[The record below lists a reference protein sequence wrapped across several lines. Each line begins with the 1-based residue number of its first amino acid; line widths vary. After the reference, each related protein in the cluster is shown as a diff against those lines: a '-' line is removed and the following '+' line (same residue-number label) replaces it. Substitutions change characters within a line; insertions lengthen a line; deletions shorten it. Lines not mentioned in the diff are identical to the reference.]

1 MVNVHCATSACVIW
15 FISMPELPRVA
26 VLLSKR
32 LPTCDTWRQSFCQML
47 APFCATFSL
56 KYDVLVT
63 PAQKHNATCQQGE
76 FAEKKTASSFSAIFP
91 YTLQEAFSAPIC
103 LDSFWHH
110 MTETGRYVR
119 RSGYPKMAWM
129 PIMLLPLQSPPQSAC
144 MQGVR

>member
-56 KYDVLVT
+56 KYDVLVA
-63 PAQKHNATCQQGE
+63 PAQKHNAACQQGK
-76 FAEKKTASSFSAIFP
+76 FAGKNWQAISQQSFPTLRRKPSVRLYAS
-91 YTLQEAFSAPIC
+91 T
-103 LDSFWHH
+103 H
-110 MTETGRYVR
+110 
-119 RSGYPKMAWM
+119 SGT
-129 PIMLLPLQSPPQSAC
+129 I
-144 MQGVR
+144 

>member
-56 KYDVLVT
+56 KYDVLVA

-76 FAEKKTASSFSAIFP
+76 FAAKIGKQSLGDLSLHPAGSLQCAYLPRFILAP
-91 YTLQEAFSAPIC
+91 Y
-103 LDSFWHH
+103 D
-110 MTETGRYVR
+110 
-119 RSGYPKMAWM
+119 
-129 PIMLLPLQSPPQSAC
+129 
-144 MQGVR
+144 